1 MDLSCTMDNPCLA
14 RADISA
20 EVNNKEHVMA
30 VDLSNTGEATVVSI
44 PDQPCQ
50 NQNKIEFIKDNYSL
64 ILTDIDTKLELSVNE
79 SDNLTH
85 DYYEYEQGQANII
98 VKDRLKNHYSFWK
111 SIGCYDYILDT
122 ILNGYAIR
130 DRLIGG
136 LIEEC
141 ENQPYVVNPL
151 TVSASNNSRKKRLIL
166 DLRHANKHLCKTSIK
181 FEDIRIAV
189 EFITNN
195 SFCFQFDV
203 VSAYHHVN
211 IFLPQTDFL

>member
-1 MDLSCTMDNPCLA
+1 MDNPCLA